1 MPRFQLSVLAAT
13 WSKHGDRWMLSGYH
27 DGLGV
32 EAIIERTA
40 RIDGLSG
47 IELVQPQ
54 QINSDNYQRLAALTK
69 DAGLQICSI
78 ANSISGRPEYY
89 QGALTSPEPRIRQ
102 QAIDTVK
109 AGLDIA
115 AELGVPRTNLW
126 LGREGY
132 NYPFQVDYAEGWD
145 LLVAGLRQCAGHQ
158 PAVRIC
164 IEYKLRDPK
173 AHLYAATASRT
184 LRLID
189 EVGASNLGVL
199 MDTGHT
205 LYAYESMAETI
216 VELHRAGK
224 LFHFHLN
231 DNYRL
236 ADDDMIVGSVHFF
249 EFIEALYWLIQV
261 GYDGWISFDP
271 HPLGEDETRSVE
283 EGIRF
288 VRGALALLDRI
299 GHETIARLL
308 RSRQATEV
316 YRLLQQDLFRA

>member
-1 MPRFQLSVLAAT
+1 MPRFRFSVLSVT

-27 DGLGV
+27 DGLDL
-32 EAIIERTA
+32 EAIIA
-40 RIDGLSG
+40 RAAKIDGLSG
-47 IELVQPQ
+47 IELVNPQ
-54 QINSDNYQRLAALTK
+54 QINPDNHRRIAALVK
-69 DAGLQICSI
+69 DAGLEICSI
-78 ANSISGRPEYY
+78 ANSISGRREYY
-89 QGALTSPEPRIRQ
+89 HGALTSPDPRIRQ

-109 AGLDIA
+109 AGLDVA

-145 LLVAGLRQCAGHQ
+145 LLVAGLRECAAHQ
-158 PAVRIC
+158 PGVQIC

-189 EVGASNLGVL
+189 EVGAPNLGVL

-249 EFIEALYWLIQV
+249 EFIEALYWLIRI

-283 EGIRF
+283 EGVRF
-288 VRGALALLDRI
+288 VRGVLALLDRV

-308 RSRQATEV
+308 KNRQATEV
-316 YRLLQQDLFRA
+316 YRILQQDLFRG